1 MFRNKRLKTRSLS
14 QSVRLKKDKNI
25 AVAVGYAPPN
35 RSATT
40 ARPSILSSSH
50 SCTGATWSSSTF
62 KESEYTG
69 WISTFTLYR
78 SLLRGEGGKVCHAHT
93 HTHNTK
99 TASTEAR
106 FETVVMLL
114 WVKNKTSSVPKRHEP
129 KRAFVKKSSADKHTP
144 FWWDRSPSSSGFPV
158 CRLYRPS
165 KLTFF
170 FTYLICT
177 YCIYYTHLIYFHSY
191 IKIFI

>member
-106 FETVVMLL
+106 SETVVMLL
-114 WVKNKTSSVPKRHEP
+114 WVKNKTRHQAYQSDMNQKGPSLKKALLTNTPPSGGTEALPLLGFLSV
-129 KRAFVKKSSADKHTP
+129 
-144 FWWDRSPSSSGFPV
+144 V
-158 CRLYRPS
+158 CTDPQS
-165 KLTFF
+165 
-170 FTYLICT
+170 
-177 YCIYYTHLIYFHSY
+177 
-191 IKIFI
+191 